1 VSVIAPAPTS
11 RHGRK
16 QHHKAK
22 DAAGQALLPGSEREV
37 GPYMGTEG
45 GKRRLLPPWRKA
57 VKKNLLDPLGRLL
70 KDGVRGRHRHRKG
83 EERERTGGLFM
94 GVWARCL
101 RLSCVSLSLMALAV
115 ACMAGAGTH
124 HRGRT
129 GHTGARLSGLSTY
142 DPLIGLLSLEGL
154 AHPL

>member
-1 VSVIAPAPTS
+1 MSVIAPAPTS

-70 KDGVRGRHRHRKG
+70 KDGVSAYRHRKG
-83 EERERTGGLFM
+83 EDRGPCHGCLR
-94 GVWARCL
+94 ACL

-124 HRGRT
+124 HSGRT
-129 GHTGARLSGLSTY
+129 GHTGARLSGLPMT
-142 DPLIGLLSLEGL
+142 
-154 AHPL
+154 H